1 MGAFW
6 NARTLA
12 QRLGIGFG
20 ALLALMA
27 VLALTGF
34 VATRVI
40 QASVKDIFEVRLP
53 AIDAVVEAD
62 RDLQQLLV
70 AERSMIF
77 ADATSDVFKTLVTE
91 YETNL
96 TQSEQRWL
104 AYKALAVTPEEKSI
118 VEGYEKARAEWM
130 ALSKQVVE
138 GRKADTMDGRVLAI
152 DLTLGQARERFD
164 QAREFLNQAQELNLK
179 LAKEQHAYAETTYA
193 RARNT
198 ILGLGLLSVV
208 VGFGL
213 AWGIGGGASRAIR
226 RIATDLR
233 GGAQQVVSA
242 ANEVSA
248 SAQSLSRGASEQAA
262 ALEETSAAMEEMA
275 SMTRRTAEHS
285 GRAATLMGHVDQRMA
300 ESNTALT
307 AMVGSMAEIG
317 NASQRVSK
325 IIKTIDEIAFQTNIL
340 ALNAA
345 VEAARAGQAGA
356 GFAVVA
362 DEVRSLA
369 QRAAQAARDTTG
381 LIEESLAKS
390 TEGSTK
396 VALVTTSIA
405 AITTAIE
412 ELKGLVHDVSEGS
425 RQQAQGIDQVTQTV
439 SQMERSTQS
448 SAAVAEESA
457 AASEELH
464 GQSEVALQLVL
475 QLEALV
481 DGAAHEK
488 GQGRVLQHT
497 GRRHAQTAWAEGQR
511 TGTHG

>member
-1 MGAFW
+1 MAW
-6 NARTLA
+6 WHARTLA
-12 QRLGIGFG
+12 QRLGLGFG
-20 ALLALMA
+20 ALLSLMTI
-27 VLALTGF
+27 LALTGF
-34 VATRVI
+34 FATRVI

-53 AIDAVVEAD
+53 AIDSVVEAD

-70 AERSMIF
+70 AERSMVF
-77 ADATSDVFKTLVTE
+77 ADVSSEVFATLVTE

-96 TQSEQRWL
+96 KQSDERWQ
-104 AYKALAVTPEEKSI
+104 AYKALAATAEERTI
-118 VEGYEKARAEWM
+118 VAGYERARGEWL
-130 ALSKQVVE
+130 ALSRQVVE
-138 GRKADTMDGRVLAI
+138 GRKADTMEGRVLAI
-152 DLTLGQARERFD
+152 DLTLGQAREKFD
-164 QAREFLNQAQELNLK
+164 VAREFLNQAQELNLAM
-179 LAKEQHAYAETTYA
+179 AKEQHARAESTYA
-193 RARNT
+193 TARNL
-198 ILGLGLLSVV
+198 ILALGLLSL
-208 VGFGL
+208 GAGLGL
-213 AWGIGGGASRAIR
+213 AWVIGGGTSTAIR

-248 SAQSLSRGASEQAA
+248 SAQSLSRGASDQAA

-275 SMTRRTAEHS
+275 SMTRRTADHS
-285 GRAATLMGHVDQRMA
+285 TRAAALMTDVDRRMA
-300 ESNTALT
+300 ESNQAL
-307 AMVGSMAEIG
+307 AQMVTSMAGIG
-317 NASQRVSK
+317 EASQRVSR

-345 VEAARAGQAGA
+345 VEAARAGEAGM

-381 LIEESLAKS
+381 LIEESLGRS
-390 TEGSTK
+390 QEGSQK
-396 VALVTTSIA
+396 VELVSGSIA
-405 AITTAIE
+405 AITTALQ
-412 ELKGLVHDVSEGS
+412 ELKALVHDVSEGS

-439 SQMERSTQS
+439 AQMEKSTQS

-481 DGAAHEK
+481 DGTA
-488 GQGRVLQHT
+488 GTRGPGRVVRHPGQ
-497 GRRHAQTAWAEGQR
+497 RRAPQADWQTERR